1 MTPTRGSRVRPD
13 ASVTT
18 GNLASRPL
26 TGREVH
32 PGVECPVRSFWF
44 RNAVPAVKQG
54 FLPDSISTDLHIEN
68 FTILSYD
75 NVLSKFASMGVP
87 LNELIKRATV
97 NPANEIHH
105 PELGTLSV
113 GKDADIAVLQELHGK
128 FGFIDCGW
136 ARMDGDTSIT
146 ARMTVRAGRIVYD
159 PSGLSMVEWEKARQQ
174 YFTSP
179 VLGSDKP
186 SMADDFPRH

>member
-1 MTPTRGSRVRPD
+1 MQRGVIFD
-13 ASVTT
+13 VGHGA
-18 GNLASRPL
+18 G
-26 TGREVH
+26 
-32 PGVECPVRSFWF
+32 SFWF

-136 ARMDGDTSIT
+136 ARMDGDTTIT

-159 PSGLSMVEWEKARQQ
+159 PSGLSMVEWEKARQNISRLP
-174 YFTSP
+174 FSAAITRPSRTIFRGISSISWRLIFRWLFENEP
-179 VLGSDKP
+179 GGS
-186 SMADDFPRH
+186 HV